1 MAKTK
6 VLVYSGGEI
15 HDWKGCGDAIQ
26 AALEAAGQFD
36 LTRVNNDL
44 DCLIAPNLDPYDAIV
59 FYHTVG
65 TITEPQL
72 QGLLKFVEG
81 GKGYVGIHSA
91 ADSFRDCPAYRA
103 FVGGHFLTHPRY
115 RPYQVSVTDVP
126 HPITEGLEEFQVT
139 DEQYITSYD
148 PRNTILATALY
159 KGVAYPVLWVKPWGK
174 GRLFYNA
181 LGHDP
186 AACRA
191 EVFRTLLTRGTAWA
205 AAQESRR

>member
-1 MAKTK
+1 VPTIQTLLYA
-6 VLVYSGGEI
+6 GGEI
-15 HDWKGCGDAIQ
+15 HDAKGCGDALQ
-26 AALEAAGQFD
+26 EALDADGRFAV
-36 LTRVNNDL
+36 TRVDNDL
-44 DCLIAPNLDPYDAIV
+44 DCLLRLDPFDVLV
-59 FYHTVG
+59 FYHTIG
-65 TITEPQL
+65 TITDAQL
-72 QGLLKFVEG
+72 AGLLRFVEG
-81 GKGYVGIHSA
+81 GKGTVGVHSA

-126 HPITEGLEEFQVT
+126 HPITEGIEEFQVT

-148 PRNTILATALY
+148 PRVTILATALY

-191 EVFRTLLTRGTAWA
+191 DAFRTLLTRGAAWA
-205 AAQESRR
+205 ATMPAEKG